1 MFFLT
6 VKKILAVIAIFT
18 VFAGVSDVVLA
29 KRAYEEN
36 NDTKVSTER
45 KSFRERIDAI
55 MAEIDNAEQPTQKEY
70 DIYPGTPVI
79 TSIYDESI
87 LGRAMATEEQCVNF
101 LLSKNPSPKLSVS
114 PEELVSLY
122 YEEASREGV
131 RPDVAFAQALH
142 ETGFFAYGGTV
153 IPEQNNYCGLGT
165 TSSTVK
171 GHFFPTARMGVR
183 AHIQHIIAYA
193 TSRMPVEDLVDPRF
207 QKARN
212 AYGSLGITTWTG
224 LNGRWAVPGIGYG
237 DKIMNYFRQIL
248 NK

>member
-1 MFFLT
+1 MT
-6 VKKILAVIAIFT
+6 VTKKLLAVVVALS
-18 VFAGVSDVVLA
+18 VFAGFTDAADA

-55 MAEIDNAEQPTQKEY
+55 MAEIDKAEPVENKKEY
-70 DIYPGTPVI
+70 NVYPGTPVI

-101 LLSKNPSPKLSVS
+101 LLAKNPFPKISVT

-171 GHFFPTARMGVR
+171 GHFFPTARIGVR

-193 TSRMPVEDLVDPRF
+193 TNRMPVEDMVDPRF
-207 QKARN
+207 EKARK
-212 AYGSLGITTWTG
+212 AYGSLGISTWNG